1 MTGRPWDHV
10 RHCDALEAEAA
21 AFAEIAAGADL
32 EEPVPSCP
40 GWSVA
45 ELVRHLGAMHR
56 WAGGTVRVGAPRRLS
71 LRELGVSFP
80 VVPGDHL
87 PWYTEGAG
95 RLLEILRAADPD
107 APVWAW
113 GVDQHVRFWSRRMLF
128 ETAVHRADLEIACGR
143 TPAVAPDTAADGMDE
158 LLENLERAAAFAPK
172 VENLRGDGEVLA
184 FEAADLG
191 SRWLFRL
198 LPDRFEWSRHDAPDG
213 PGEPG
218 AADATV
224 RGAAS
229 DVFLF
234 LWGRRKLGDSALEF
248 SGNDDL
254 LVHWVENSAI

>member
-1 MTGRPWDHV
+1 MTGRPWDHA
-10 RHCDALEAEAA
+10 RHCAALEAEVA
-21 AFAEIAAGADL
+21 AFADAAAGADL

-40 GWSVA
+40 GWTVA

-80 VVPGDHL
+80 VVLGDHL
-87 PWYTEGAG
+87 PWFGEGAE

-113 GVDQHVRFWSRRMLF
+113 GVDQHARFWSRRMLF
-128 ETAVHRADLEIACGR
+128 ETAVHRADLEIARGR
-143 TPAVAPDTAADGMDE
+143 TPAIAPEAAVEGMDE
-158 LLENLERAAAFAPK
+158 LLENLESAAAFAPK

-184 FEAADLG
+184 FEAADAG
-191 SRWLFRL
+191 SRRL
-198 LPDRFEWSRHDAPDG
+198 LRLFPDRFEWTREDAADG
-213 PGEPG
+213 G
-218 AADATV
+218 AADASV

-234 LWGRRKLGDSALEF
+234 LWGRRKLGDPALEF
-248 SGNDDL
+248 TGNDDL